1 MKDSIKRE
9 QSNQDFSAESENLR
23 TKCKVLAITQAR
35 YGSTRLPAKILK
47 EVGGMTLLE
56 IHLRRILQAKTI
68 DQVKIATTDE
78 EGSKYIIDVA
88 DKVGVG
94 YHQGSVDDVLSR
106 FYDTAA
112 PEKPDYVLRFTSDCP
127 LIDPEVIDMIVTFAI
142 EHPEYDYV
150 SADGNSFPDGL
161 DTEVMKFSVLEKAYK
176 EADLKSEREH
186 VTPYIWK
193 NGTARGGSLFNSY
206 RFKNPDGDYS
216 SIRITLDTPED
227 FELLKKVIDENGIGL
242 GWKEYVKYLQQ
253 HDEVF
258 ALNSKFERNEGYEK
272 SIKNDSKIK

>member
-1 MKDSIKRE
+1 M
-9 QSNQDFSAESENLR
+9 
-23 TKCKVLAITQAR
+23 KVLAITQAR

-47 EVGGMTLLE
+47 DVCGMTLLE

-68 DQVKIATTDE
+68 NQVKIATTDE

-88 DKVGVG
+88 KKVGVG
-94 YHQGSVDDVLSR
+94 YHQGSVNDVLSR

-127 LIDPEVIDMIVTFAI
+127 LIDPEVIDMIVNFAI
-142 EHPEYDYV
+142 THPEYDYV
-150 SADGNSFPDGL
+150 SADGKSFPDGL
-161 DTEVMKFSVLEKAYK
+161 DTEVMKFSALEKAYN
-176 EADLKSEREH
+176 EADMTSEREH

-193 NGTARGGSLFNSY
+193 NGTARGGTLFNSY
-206 RFKNPDGDYS
+206 KFVNPEGDYS

-227 FELLKKVIDENGIGL
+227 FELLKKVIEENGVGL
-242 GWKEYVKYLQQ
+242 GWKEYVKYLQNHQ
-253 HDEVF
+253 EVF
-258 ALNSKFERNEGYEK
+258 ALNSQFERNEGYEK